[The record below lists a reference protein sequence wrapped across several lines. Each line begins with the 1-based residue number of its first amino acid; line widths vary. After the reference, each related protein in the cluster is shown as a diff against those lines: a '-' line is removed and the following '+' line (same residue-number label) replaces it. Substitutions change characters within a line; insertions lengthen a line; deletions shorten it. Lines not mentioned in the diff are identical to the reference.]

1 MERVAG
7 SLAHKNPTRASLIPS
22 PSRRGRCLR
31 AGDVSR
37 ALLREP
43 AVSTPPRATL
53 ARPKFVSGGAS
64 VAAGLAHAAARRK
77 TARVAHVGPA
87 AGPEARGGGH
97 SVDVRAAVRAA
108 TVARDVTNI
117 DGTSRAAST
126 RRDALARLPSRRR
139 TSWRPRDTRRKG
151 PNTSDGTNSRA
162 PATGRRSTPR
172 YSRPMQRRAAKT
184 YLAGPIAG
192 IDGSSPEASCWS

>member
-1 MERVAG
+1 M
-7 SLAHKNPTRASLIPS
+7 
-22 PSRRGRCLR
+22 RRS
-31 AGDVSR
+31 A

-43 AVSTPPRATL
+43 TVSTPPRATL

-64 VAAGLAHAAARRK
+64 VAAALARGAARRK
-77 TARVAHVGPA
+77 TARLADVGAA
-87 AGPEARGGGH
+87 AGPEARGGGR
-97 SVDVRAAVRAA
+97 SADVRAAVRAA

-117 DGTSRAAST
+117 DGASRAAST
-126 RRDALARLPSRRR
+126 RRDALARLPSRRQ

-151 PNTSDGTNSRA
+151 PNTSDRTNPRA

-172 YSRPMQRRAAKT
+172 YSRPMQRRRATMT

-192 IDGSSPEASCWS
+192 IDGSSPDRRHAGPDDLPTDTRRRDSI